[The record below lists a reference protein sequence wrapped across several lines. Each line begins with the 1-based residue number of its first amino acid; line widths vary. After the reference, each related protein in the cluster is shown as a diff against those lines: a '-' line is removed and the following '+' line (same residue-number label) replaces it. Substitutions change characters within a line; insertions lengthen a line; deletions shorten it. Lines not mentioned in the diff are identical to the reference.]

1 MSPDELRLVS
11 AVRAL
16 AANGELR
23 EQRKSRRLRLREIAD
38 SAGASTSTV
47 HRWEQ
52 GSAAPSAAAALRL
65 AEIFEITA
73 GVA

>member
-23 EQRKSRRLRLREIAD
+23 EQRKSRRLRLREVAD

-52 GSAAPSAAAALRL
+52 GAAEPSAAAALRL
-65 AEIFEITA
+65 AEIFEITTGA
-73 GVA
+73 A

>member
-1 MSPDELRLVS
+1 MSPDELRVVT

-16 AANGELR
+16 AASGKLR
-23 EQRKSRRLRLREIAD
+23 EQRMNRRLRLREIAD
-38 SAGASTSTV
+38 SAEVSTSTA

-52 GSAAPSAAAALRL
+52 GASVPRGAAALRL